1 MKKITAAILLALML
15 VALTACGAAETT
27 IGSAMVVSMSGSNA
41 AADKAGKT
49 QADVTSCTV
58 ELDKDG
64 KIVSVQWDV
73 VQCKATVTAAG
84 EVTVAES
91 VTSKKDLK
99 EGYNM
104 KPASPI
110 GKEWYEQIAAL
121 EEYAAGKT
129 VAEVCGMATKTVGTH
144 TEGPAIDEL
153 ASSCTMSC
161 GAFFDALELAA
172 KNAK

>member
-1 MKKITAAILLALML
+1 MKKITAAILLAMML
-15 VALTACGAAETT
+15 LALTACGAADTT

-41 AADKAGKT
+41 GEKDGKT

-64 KIVSVQWDV
+64 KIVTVLWDV
-73 VQCKATVTAAG
+73 VQCKATVTAKG

-104 KPASPI
+104 KGASPI

-121 EEYAAGKT
+121 EEYAVGKT
-129 VAEVCGMATKTVGTH
+129 VSEVCGMATKTVGTH
-144 TEGPAIDEL
+144 TEVPAIDEL

>member
-1 MKKITAAILLALML
+1 MKKIVAALLLALML
-15 VALTACGAAETT
+15 VALTACGAADTT
-27 IGSAMVVSMSGSNA
+27 IGSAMVVSMSGTNA
-41 AADKAGKT
+41 GEKDGKT

-58 ELDKDG
+58 ELDGD

-73 VQCKATVTAAG
+73 VQCKATVTAKG
-84 EVTVAES
+84 EVTVAQS
-91 VTSKKDLK
+91 VISKKDLK

-121 EEYAAGKT
+121 EEYAVGKT
-129 VAEVCGMATKTVGTH
+129 VSEVCGMATKTVGTH
-144 TEGPAIDEL
+144 TEVPAIDEL

-161 GAFFDALELAA
+161 GAFFDSLELAA

>member
-1 MKKITAAILLALML
+1 MKKITAAILLTLML
-15 VALTACGAAETT
+15 LALTACGAADTA
-27 IGSAMVVSMSGSNA
+27 IGSAMVVSMSGTNA
-41 AADKAGKT
+41 GEKDGKT

-58 ELDKDG
+58 ELDGD

-73 VQCKATVTAAG
+73 VQCKATVTAKG
-84 EVTVAES
+84 EVTVAQS
-91 VTSKKDLK
+91 VISKKDLK

-121 EEYAAGKT
+121 EEYAVGKT
-129 VAEVCGMATKTVGTH
+129 VAQLAAMPFKTVGTH
-144 TEGPAIDEL
+144 TTVPDVEEL
-153 ASSCTMSC
+153 ASSCTMDC
-161 GAFFDALELAA
+161 GAFIQSLELAA

>member
-129 VAEVCGMATKTVGTH
+129 VSEVCGMATKTVGTH
-144 TEGPAIDEL
+144 TEVPAIDEL

>member
-1 MKKITAAILLALML
+1 MKKITAAILLAMML
-15 VALTACGAAETT
+15 LALTACGAADTT
-27 IGSAMVVSMSGSNA
+27 IGSAMVVSMSGSSA
-41 AADKAGKT
+41 TAEAAGKT

-58 ELDKDG
+58 ELDGD
-64 KIVSVQWDV
+64 KIVSVSWDV
-73 VQCKATVTAAG
+73 VQCKGTVTAKG

-104 KPASPI
+104 KGASPI

-121 EEYAAGKT
+121 EEYATGKT

-144 TEGPAIDEL
+144 TEVPAIDEL
-153 ASSCTMSC
+153 ASSCTIAC
-161 GAFFDALELAA
+161 GAFFDSLELAA

>member
-1 MKKITAAILLALML
+1 MKKITAAILLAMML
-15 VALTACGAAETT
+15 LALTACGAADTT

-41 AADKAGKT
+41 GEKDGKT

-58 ELDKDG
+58 ELDGD
-64 KIVSVQWDV
+64 KIVSVSWDV
-73 VQCKATVTAAG
+73 VQCKGTVTAKG
-84 EVTVAES
+84 EVTVAQS

-104 KPASPI
+104 KGASPI

-121 EEYAAGKT
+121 EEYAVGKT
-129 VAEVCGMATKTVGTH
+129 VSEVCGMSTKTVGTH
-144 TEGPAIDEL
+144 TEVPAIDEL
-153 ASSCTMSC
+153 TSSCTISC
-161 GAFFDALELAA
+161 GAFFDSLEAAA

>member
-1 MKKITAAILLALML
+1 MKKITAAILLAMML
-15 VALTACGAAETT
+15 LALTACGAADTT
-27 IGSAMVVSMSGSNA
+27 IGSAMVVSMSGSSA
-41 AADKAGKT
+41 TAEAAGKT

-64 KIVSVQWDV
+64 KIVTVLWDV
-73 VQCKATVTAAG
+73 VQCKGQITAKG

-104 KPASPI
+104 KGASPI

-121 EEYAAGKT
+121 EEYAVGKT
-129 VAEVCGMATKTVGTH
+129 VSEVCGMATKTVGTH
-144 TEGPAIDEL
+144 TEVPAIDEL

-161 GAFFDALELAA
+161 GAFFDSLELAA